1 MFKKILIVNRGEIA
15 VRIIRAC
22 KEMNIISA
30 VLYSEAD
37 RNSLHTRMADES
49 YFIGPSPASE
59 SYLNISKIIQ
69 TAKRISADAIHPG
82 YGFLSENASFINQVE
97 NTGIKFIGP
106 TSHSVELMGEKT
118 AARTIM
124 KKHGV
129 PIVPGTTEPI
139 NDLQSVKDICAEIGF
154 PVMLKA
160 SAGGGGKG
168 MRKIESAAEIESAYR
183 GTKSEAKKSFG
194 NDDVY
199 IEKFVV
205 NPKHIEV
212 QILGDSHG
220 NYRHLFER
228 ECSIQRRHQKIIEEA
243 PSISINKSVRKVLT
257 EAAVNAAKAVNYVG
271 AGTIEFLM
279 DDDKNV
285 YFLEM
290 NTRLQVEHPVTELIS
305 GIDLVKEQI
314 NIAAGG
320 QISFEQDDLKI
331 NGHAIECRVYA
342 EDSENNFAPSTGK
355 INYFNLPAGPG
366 IRVDSGIDE
375 LSDVSIYYDPML
387 AKVITHSDNRNDSIA
402 RMIRALNEF
411 KILGVKTNIELL
423 KWVLKQSKFLDG
435 SFNIE
440 FIDKYFMPLLPDK
453 WKDDIQDNIL
463 IAASIIASMLKQ
475 KGSELK
481 AANNFIPD
489 NNGWG
494 KMQYE

>member
-1 MFKKILIVNRGEIA
+1 MFKKILVVNRGEIA

-22 KEMNIISA
+22 REMNIISA

-37 RNSLHTRMADES
+37 RNSLHTRMADEA
-49 YFIGPSPASE
+49 YFIGPSPANE
-59 SYLNISKIIQ
+59 SYLNIPKILDV
-69 TAKRISADAIHPG
+69 AEKISADAIHPG

-106 TSHSVELMGEKT
+106 TSHSVKLMGEKT

-129 PIVPGTTEPI
+129 PIVPGTIEPI
-139 NDLQSVKDICAEIGF
+139 NDLQSVKDICAEIGL
-154 PVMLKA
+154 PVMLKS

-168 MRKIESAAEIESAYR
+168 MRKIEKEDEIESAYR
-183 GTKSEAKKSFG
+183 LTKSEAKKSFS

-243 PSISINKSVRKVLT
+243 PSISVNKSVRKVLT
-257 EAAVNAAKAVNYVG
+257 DAAVNAAKAVNYLG

-305 GIDLVKEQI
+305 GVDLVKEQI

-320 QISFEQDDLKI
+320 KISFEQNDLKI

-355 INYFNLPAGPG
+355 INYYKLPAGPG
-366 IRVDSGIDE
+366 VRVDSGIDE

-387 AKVITHSDNRNDSIA
+387 AKVITHSDNRNSTIA

-440 FIDKYFMPLLPDK
+440 FIDKYFIPLLPDK
-453 WKDDIQDNIL
+453 WKDDIHDDIL
-463 IAASIIASMLKQ
+463 IAASMVASTLKQ

-481 AANNFIPD
+481 AANNFIHN

>member
-37 RNSLHTRMADES
+37 KNSLHTRMADEA
-49 YFIGPSPASE
+49 YFIGQSSANE
-59 SYLNISKIIQ
+59 SYLNIPKILD
-69 TAKRISADAIHPG
+69 TAKKIFADAIHPG
-82 YGFLSENASFINQVE
+82 YGFLSENALFINEVE
-97 NTGIKFIGP
+97 NAGIKFIGP
-106 TSHSVELMGEKT
+106 TASSVEMMGEKT
-118 AARTIM
+118 AARRIM
-124 KKHGV
+124 QSHGV

-139 NDLQSVKDICAEIGF
+139 KDLQSVKDICAEIGF

-168 MRKIESAAEIESAYR
+168 MRKIENDSEIESAYR
-183 GTKSEAKKSFG
+183 GARSEAKKFFS

-212 QILGDSHG
+212 QILGDTHG

-243 PSISINKSVRKVLT
+243 PSMSVDESVRKILT
-257 EAAVNAAKAVNYVG
+257 EAAVNAAKAVEYVG

-279 DDDKNV
+279 DDEKKV

-320 QISFEQDDLKI
+320 KISFAQSDLKI
-331 NGHAIECRVYA
+331 FGHALECRVYA
-342 EDSENNFAPSTGK
+342 EDSENNFAPSTGE
-355 INYFNLPAGPG
+355 INYYQLPSGPG

-375 LSDVSIYYDPML
+375 HSNVSIYYDPML
-387 AKVITHSDNRNDSIA
+387 AKVITHANDRSSNIA
-402 RMIRALNEF
+402 RMIRALNEY
-411 KILGVKTNIELL
+411 KIIGVKTNIELL
-423 KWVLKQSKFLDG
+423 KWVLTQNKFLDG
-435 SFNIE
+435 TFNIE
-440 FIDKYFMPLLPDK
+440 FIDKEFLPLLPDN
-453 WKDDIQDNIL
+453 WKEDINENVLNAASL
-463 IAASIIASMLKQ
+463 IASILKQ
-475 KGSELK
+475 KESELK
-481 AANNFIPD
+481 AVNNIIPD